1 MFALLTC
8 AASLVPGGPPAMQRL
23 GLGRVPGLLAIAALP
38 RRSLLLL
45 PLAVPLV
52 AAQPASAR
60 NLVREGMSEF
70 AANRVERS
78 IELYDEVIAA
88 QPAMK
93 PYLWQRGLSLYYA
106 DRFAEG
112 AEQFAADVAVN
123 PNDTEEQIWHLLCVA
138 RQKGSLEAAR
148 SSLLTVGVDRRPVMR
163 AVQALFTGRGDEA
176 AVKAFGSGGP
186 GDQFYSELYLGLYH
200 EARGES
206 LIAREYMQRAV
217 AGAYRSSGDP
227 MYDLARVHVARRG
240 WASSASI

>member
-1 MFALLTC
+1 MLGALLVG
-8 AASLVPGGPPAMQRL
+8 AAALLPGGPPAMQRL
-23 GLGRVPGLLAIAALP
+23 GKMIGHGVPAASLP
-38 RRSLLLL
+38 RRALLLL

-52 AAQPASAR
+52 AVQPASAR

-123 PNDTEEQIWHLLCVA
+123 PNDTEEQIWHLLW
-138 RQKGSLEAAR
+138 LAAP
-148 SSLLTVGVDRRPVMR
+148 L
-163 AVQALFTGRGDEA
+163 
-176 AVKAFGSGGP
+176 
-186 GDQFYSELYLGLYH
+186 H
-200 EARGES
+200 
-206 LIAREYMQRAV
+206 
-217 AGAYRSSGDP
+217 
-227 MYDLARVHVARRG
+227 
-240 WASSASI
+240 